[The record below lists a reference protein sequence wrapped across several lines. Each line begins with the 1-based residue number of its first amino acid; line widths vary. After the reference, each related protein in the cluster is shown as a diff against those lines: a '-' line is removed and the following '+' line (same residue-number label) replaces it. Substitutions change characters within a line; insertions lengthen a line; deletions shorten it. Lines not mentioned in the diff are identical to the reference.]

1 MREAK
6 KNMCR
11 TLYSGEI
18 VPILYVGQRNTQQAD
33 SATQQR
39 ENSLERL
46 NIGDKV
52 FGKYR
57 GSYPFSGEVA
67 AVWSATNMGGACQD
81 LYVRLDKECDGY
93 TDFIFVQTNDSRI
106 GLEKDEWTYNEDGS
120 PRSSLF
126 AFLARV
132 SHEKIT
138 ESVRATGRRELQTL
152 NEGK

>member
-6 KNMCR
+6 KNMCQA
-11 TLYSGEI
+11 LYFGEI

-67 AVWSATNMGGACQD
+67 AERVMDEGQN

-93 TDFIFVQTNDSRI
+93 TDFLFVQTNDSRI
-106 GLEKDEWTYNEDGS
+106 GLEKDEWTYDSNGS

-126 AFLARV
+126 GFLSRV
-132 SHEKIT
+132 SFEKIT
-138 ESVRATGRRELQTL
+138 ESVRAAGRRELQTL

>member
-39 ENSLERL
+39 ENSLQRL

-67 AVWSATNMGGACQD
+67 AERVMDEGQN

-93 TDFIFVQTNDSRI
+93 TDFLFVQTNDSRI

-138 ESVRATGRRELQTL
+138 ESVRAAGRRVLQTL

>member
-39 ENSLERL
+39 ENSLQRL

-57 GSYPFSGEVA
+57 GDYPFSGEVA
-67 AVWSATNMGGACQD
+67 AERVMGEYQN

-93 TDFIFVQTNDSRI
+93 TDFLFVQTNDPRV

-126 AFLARV
+126 AFLARA
-132 SHEKIT
+132 SHETIT
-138 ESVRATGRRELQTL
+138 ESVRAAGRRELEAM